1 MNPRDEHD
9 PRRAQSRP
17 GEHDYASSGAFRA
30 ADDDD
35 TSPGVPLG
43 SLPPLP
49 SDVHESLGV
58 LMAGTARNGRH
69 IAALKRE
76 HGVLRTEVVGMRKD
90 LSDFRELLQQDRER
104 SQEDQ
109 TKLVHESSKAAAK
122 KTATRVAGW
131 MGAAFGAYEILSPY
145 IAQAWRL
152 VHK

>member
-1 MNPRDEHD
+1 MNPREHD
-9 PRRAQSRP
+9 QRRGSAP

-58 LMAGTARNGRH
+58 LMGATARNGRH
-69 IAALKRE
+69 IASTKRDV
-76 HGVLRTEVVGMRKD
+76 GVLRSEVVGLRKD
-90 LSDFRELLQQDRER
+90 FAELRELLEQDRSR
-104 SQEDQ
+104 VQDDQ
-109 TKLVHESSKAAAK
+109 AKLVHESSKAAAK
-122 KTATRVAGW
+122 KSATRVAAW
-131 MGAAFGAYEILSPY
+131 MGSAFGAYEILSPY

-152 VHK
+152 IHK

>member
-1 MNPRDEHD
+1 MNPREYDQ
-9 PRRAQSRP
+9 RRGSMP
-17 GEHDYASSGAFRA
+17 GEHEYASSGAFRA
-30 ADDDD
+30 ADDED

-58 LMAGTARNGRH
+58 LMGGTARNGRH
-69 IAALKRE
+69 IASIKRDV
-76 HGVLRTEVVGMRKD
+76 GVLRSEVTGLRKD
-90 LSDFRELLQQDRER
+90 FAELRGLLEQDRSR
-104 SQEDQ
+104 AQDDQ
-109 TKLVHESSKAAAK
+109 AKLVHESSKAAAK

>member
-1 MNPRDEHD
+1 MNPREHD
-9 PRRAQSRP
+9 RRSAGSLP

-69 IAALKRE
+69 IASMKRE
-76 HGVLRTEVVGMRKD
+76 QGVLRTEVTGMRKD
-90 LSDFRELLQQDRER
+90 LRELRELIEADRDKR
-104 SQEDQ
+104 QEDQ

-145 IAQAWRL
+145 LSELWRL
-152 VHK
+152 IHK

>member
-1 MNPRDEHD
+1 MNPREHD
-9 PRRAQSRP
+9 RRSAASLP

-58 LMAGTARNGRH
+58 LMGATARNGRH
-69 IAALKRE
+69 IASIKRDQ
-76 HGVLRTEVVGMRKD
+76 GVMRTEVTGLRKD
-90 LSDFRELLQQDRER
+90 FAELRELLEQDRNR
-104 SQEDQ
+104 AQEDQ

-145 IAQAWRL
+145 LQELWRL